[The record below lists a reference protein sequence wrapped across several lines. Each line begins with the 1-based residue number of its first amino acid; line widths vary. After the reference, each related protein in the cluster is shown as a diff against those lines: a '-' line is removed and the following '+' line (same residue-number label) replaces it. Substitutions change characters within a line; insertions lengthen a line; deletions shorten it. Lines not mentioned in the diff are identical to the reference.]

1 MGKIESFDI
10 NAAIKNTR
18 QLLEEDKAVSSSL
31 KAAIEVLLLVIKL
44 LSDQLGL
51 NSQNSSKPPS
61 TDQKMQKKRNKPS
74 NKKPGGQ
81 IGHTGA
87 TLKKDP
93 NPNIIKKLKV
103 DKSSLPKGDCKHVG
117 FETRQVIDLVI
128 SKVVTEYQAEII
140 EDSNGKRHT
149 AQFPKGV
156 SRPVQYGNNIKGN
169 SVYLSQY
176 QLIPYNRVEENFK
189 DQADIAISSG
199 TICNFNKEAY
209 ERLQDFDTIIKQKL
223 INSSLCHAD
232 ETGINING
240 KKSWLHCVSNDKWTY
255 FMPHKKRGQ
264 DAMNEMGIVPN
275 FHGTLCHDHWKPYF
289 CYTCKHVLCNAHHIR
304 ELERAWEQDQQ
315 KWAKKMQNLL
325 LEINQSV
332 DNAGGELSPLES
344 KKYRKRYRQ
353 IINEGH
359 DECPPPDES
368 QRKGKRGRLK
378 RSKARN
384 LLERLMNFEKE
395 TLLFM
400 DEKEVPFTN
409 NRGENDIRMTKVQQ
423 KISGCFRSMGGAKIF
438 CRIRSYL
445 STCKKNDVHASDAL
459 KLLFEGKLPDF
470 LSTST

>member
-51 NSQNSSKPPS
+51 NSRNSSKPPS
-61 TDQKMQKKRNKPS
+61 TDPNREKKRNKTS

-81 IGHTGA
+81 IGHAGK

-93 NPNIIKKLKV
+93 NPNIIKKLEV
-103 DKSSLPKGDCKHVG
+103 DKSSLPKGDCKHIG

-128 SKVVTEYQAEII
+128 SKVITEYQAEIL

-149 AQFPKGV
+149 AQFPEGV
-156 SRPVQYGNNIKGN
+156 SRPVQYGHNIKGN
-169 SVYLSQY
+169 AVYLSQY

-199 TICNFNKEAY
+199 TINNFNKEAY
-209 ERLQDFDTIIKQKL
+209 ERLQGFDNIIRQKL

-240 KKSWLHCVSNDKWTY
+240 KRFWLHCASNDKWTY
-255 FMPHKKRGQ
+255 FLPHAKRGHE
-264 DAMNEMGIVPN
+264 AMEEMGIIPN
-275 FHGTLCHDHWKPYF
+275 FQGVLCHDHWKSYF
-289 CYTCKHVLCNAHHIR
+289 RYACNHALCNAHHIR

-315 KWAKKMQNLL
+315 KWAKEMQNLL

-332 DNAGGELSPLES
+332 DNAGGELNLLES
-344 KKYRKRYRQ
+344 EKYRKRYRQ

-400 DEKEVPFTN
+400 DNKEVPFTN
-409 NRGENDIRMTKVQQ
+409 NRGENDIRMIKVQQ
-423 KISGCFRSMGGAKIF
+423 KISGCFRSVSGAEIF

-445 STCKKNDVHASDAL
+445 STCKKHNVRASDAL

-470 LSTST
+470 LSTSA